1 MIQQV
6 IRVEQLAAQLAQG
19 QPVTVLDVRPNA
31 ERAEWFIPGSLHL
44 DVYEDLKAGRVK
56 ALADLVLPHDRPV
69 VTVCGAGKTSLIA
82 ADYLREKG
90 LDAYSLEGGM
100 AAWSLA
106 WNQARVPLP
115 GGSPLGAAQVI
126 QVRRT
131 GKGCLSYLI
140 GVAGSPLAGAAA
152 VVDPSLAPA
161 VYMDLA
167 QAHGWTLTHVLET
180 HVHADHLSRGRVL
193 AEQSGA
199 TLYLP
204 AGAPVT
210 YPHVALRDGDE
221 LALGSSRI
229 RALHTPGHTQES
241 TSYLL
246 DHQALFT
253 GDTLFIGAVGRPDL
267 EATPDQARQRAHLLY
282 ASLAR
287 LLTLPAQTRVL
298 PGHTSEPVAFDGVAL
313 TGTLAEAR
321 VQIALLRL
329 PEAEFVD
336 ALLARVPPTPPNHH
350 RIVEFNQAGVL
361 PAGDL
366 TELEAGANRCA
377 VI

>member
-1 MIQQV
+1 
-6 IRVEQLAAQLAQG
+6 
-19 QPVTVLDVRPNA
+19 
-31 ERAEWFIPGSLHL
+31 
-44 DVYEDLKAGRVK
+44 
-56 ALADLVLPHDRPV
+56 
-69 VTVCGAGKTSLIA
+69 
-82 ADYLREKG
+82 
-90 LDAYSLEGGM
+90 
-100 AAWSLA
+100 
-106 WNQARVPLP
+106 
-115 GGSPLGAAQVI
+115 
-126 QVRRT
+126 
-131 GKGCLSYLI
+131 
-140 GVAGSPLAGAAA
+140 
-152 VVDPSLAPA
+152 
-161 VYMDLA
+161 
-167 QAHGWTLTHVLET
+167 
-180 HVHADHLSRGRVL
+180 
-193 AEQSGA
+193 
-199 TLYLP
+199 
-204 AGAPVT
+204 
-210 YPHVALRDGDE
+210 PHVALGDGAE
-221 LALGSSRI
+221 LALGPSRI
-229 RALHTPGHTQES
+229 RVLHTPGHTQES
-241 TSYLL
+241 SCYLL

-282 ASLAR
+282 ASLSR